1 MADAFDAMTTD
12 RAYRRALTNEEA
24 VAELQRGRGSQ
35 FDPAIVD
42 AFLRAR
48 SSARS
53 GDAAAKSESLMAPDT
68 VMAGR

>member
-1 MADAFDAMTTD
+1 MTTD
-12 RAYRRALTNEEA
+12 RAYRRALTYEEA

-48 SSARS
+48 SSVRS
-53 GDAAAKSESLMAPDT
+53 GDPWPSPSP
-68 VMAGR
+68 